1 MNTGNG
7 PFGPIVNGTQIVFFE
22 YRSNKSGGYTFTA
35 LFAFASVGHLIYL
48 IWRRA
53 WFFIPFLLGGIS
65 KTLYMNF
72 FYNVSNDL
80 FPAETFGYYGR
91 AMASDNPE
99 KVGPFIIQN
108 LLILVATPFLAA
120 SVYMSLGRIIIALDA
135 QRHSIINIRWM
146 TKIYVLID
154 FGCIVSQFIGAS
166 LPASGDPASIKNDR
180 IILLSGLITQVIA
193 TCLMVGTVKR
203 ATGGLLGWS
212 CRFVMEGR
220 IEGCVRTSWY
230 RLY

>member
-22 YRSNKSGGYTFTA
+22 YRPNKSGGYTFTA

-53 WFFIPFLLGGIS
+53 WFFIPFLLGGI
-65 KTLYMNF
+65 T
-72 FYNVSNDL
+72 
-80 FPAETFGYYGR
+80 ETFGYYGR

-135 QRHSIINIRWM
+135 QCHSIIDIRWM
-146 TKIYVLID
+146 TKTYVLID

-180 IILLSGLITQVIA
+180 IILLSGLIT
-193 TCLMVGTVKR
+193 
-203 ATGGLLGWS
+203 
-212 CRFVMEGR
+212 
-220 IEGCVRTSWY
+220 
-230 RLY
+230 